1 MFSCEFCEISKNTFL
16 HRSPLVSAFVIMN
29 GLIKD
34 LHSKLP
40 MNEIKKATKHVA
52 ATLVLF
58 CFYCIGKV
66 GNHQILPSFAMI
78 KLFCKLKKLIETEI
92 ISKDIFEVVFRNS
105 MIDNKQLWSSMRM
118 NRMKHMAMFVSFL
131 ILFRY
136 FWKWRHT
143 LVDFG

>member
-1 MFSCEFCEISKNTFL
+1 
-16 HRSPLVSAFVIMN
+16 
-29 GLIKD
+29 
-34 LHSKLP
+34 
-40 MNEIKKATKHVA
+40 
-52 ATLVLF
+52 
-58 CFYCIGKV
+58 
-66 GNHQILPSFAMI
+66 MI

>member
-16 HRSPLVSAFVIMN
+16 HRSPLVSAFLIMN

-92 ISKDIFEVVFRNS
+92 ISKDIFKVVFRNS
-105 MIDNKQLWSSMRM
+105 MIDNKQL
-118 NRMKHMAMFVSFL
+118 
-131 ILFRY
+131 
-136 FWKWRHT
+136 
-143 LVDFG
+143 